1 MGIMGKEQSYAF
13 ADASE
18 DYHRIPGEMLKQK
31 DGKYTLQFTEELWE
45 TIYLDQVELLAIDH
59 PGFCEVFVDEQF
71 VPPPYPPLAILA
83 VTEKIQPV
91 SATDGSGNSLLELLL
106 EKDDRYLPLPV
117 KERYQGITSTSTLV
131 IDPGQHTPTGNL
143 SLFLNGWIFP
153 TDASINLALSQG
165 DNEQVM
171 APSLQVINRKGQW
184 ETVIENIGFPQGKNK
199 TVIVPLEGV
208 FLSDDHRIRIC
219 TNMEIH
225 WDQVFFARPAGAIPV
240 KVTRMDPS
248 EADHHYRGFSR
259 MYRKD
264 HGNGPHWFDYSS
276 VTTGPKWRDLQ
287 GFYTRYGDVRELL
300 LAPDNKYIIANAG
313 DETTICFN
321 ADDAGDLPDGWSRDF
336 LLYSVGW
343 VKDGDM
349 NTAEG
354 NRVEP
359 LPFHGMSSYPYEDPD
374 SYPHS
379 QELDS
384 YHQMYNTREVTD
396 RAFSRAIFEMK

>member
-1 MGIMGKEQSYAF
+1 
-13 ADASE
+13 
-18 DYHRIPGEMLKQK
+18 
-31 DGKYTLQFTEELWE
+31 
-45 TIYLDQVELLAIDH
+45 
-59 PGFCEVFVDEQF
+59 
-71 VPPPYPPLAILA
+71 
-83 VTEKIQPV
+83 
-91 SATDGSGNSLLELLL
+91 
-106 EKDDRYLPLPV
+106 
-117 KERYQGITSTSTLV
+117 
-131 IDPGQHTPTGNL
+131 
-143 SLFLNGWIFP
+143 
-153 TDASINLALSQG
+153 
-165 DNEQVM
+165 
-171 APSLQVINRKGQW
+171 
-184 ETVIENIGFPQGKNK
+184 VIENIGFPQGKNK

-225 WDQVFFARPAGAIPV
+225 WDHVFFAKPAGTVPV
-240 KVTRMDPS
+240 KVTRMVPS

-276 VTTGPKWRDLQ
+276 VTTGPKWRDMQ

-300 LAPDNKYIIANAG
+300 LDPDNQYIIANAG

-321 ADDAGDLPDGWSRDF
+321 ADDAGALPDGWSRDF

-359 LPFHGMSSYPYEDPD
+359 LPFHGMSKYPYEDPD

-379 QELDS
+379 RELDS
-384 YHQMYNTREVTD
+384 YHKMYNTREVTD
-396 RAFSRAIFEMK
+396 RAFSRAIFEMQ